1 MARGMAR
8 VKMMPRLL
16 ALAAAAAALAFAAA
30 TTHAQVPG
38 TPQAVVWGA
47 NGSVTLDGVA
57 SDNIAITAMAGE
69 ETFEAQWDANGWFVD
84 VPANTELTF
93 MVGDN
98 GVVADTVMSPT
109 RGGGFKQV
117 SLAAMSAMD
126 GGDLNGD
133 DGAMMGGDDGDGNG
147 AMMGTGDDDG
157 DLEGDDTGSMMGT
170 EGDDDAM
177 MGTDGDDGDL
187 LGGEDDG
194 DTGSMMGTDD
204 DAMDGDSG
212 SMSQLPVSGTGGVL
226 GQGAGTDAWVFG
238 LSGALVLL
246 GLLGAFASHRK
257 VGANL

>member
-69 ETFEAQWDANGWFVD
+69 ETFQAQWDANGWFVD

-133 DGAMMGGDDGDGNG
+133 DTGSMMGGDDGDGG
-147 AMMGTGDDDG
+147 SMMGTGDDGDLEGDDTGSMMGGDDDGGSMMGTGDDG

-170 EGDDDAM
+170 
-177 MGTDGDDGDL
+177 
-187 LGGEDDG
+187 
-194 DTGSMMGTDD
+194 D

-212 SMSQLPVSGTGGVL
+212 SMSQLPVGGTGGLL

-246 GLLGAFASHRK
+246 GLVGAFAAHRK
-257 VGANL
+257 VGASL

>member
-57 SDNIAITAMAGE
+57 EDGIAITAMAGE
-69 ETFEAQWDANGWFVD
+69 ESFSAQWDDNGWFVD

-93 MVGDN
+93 MVGD
-98 GVVADTVMSPT
+98 GGEVADTVMSPT

-117 SLAAMSAMD
+117 SLAAMTPAPAPAPEED
-126 GGDLNGD
+126 NGD
-133 DGAMMGGDDGDGNG
+133 ILGTDEGDNGAMMGGDDGDGMSMGTDDGDGTSMMAGDEDGG
-147 AMMGTGDDDG
+147 AMMGTDEG
-157 DLEGDDTGSMMGT
+157 DLEGDDT
-170 EGDDDAM
+170 
-177 MGTDGDDGDL
+177 
-187 LGGEDDG
+187 
-194 DTGSMMGTDD
+194 SMMGTDEGMED
-204 DAMDGDSG
+204 DGG
-212 SMSQLPVSGTGGVL
+212 SMSQLPVSGTGGLL
-226 GQGAGTDAWVFG
+226 GQGNGTDAWVFG

-246 GLLGAFASHRK
+246 GLLGAFAAHRK

>member
-57 SDNIAITAMAGE
+57 EDGIAITAMAGE
-69 ETFEAQWDANGWFVD
+69 ESFSAQWDDNGWFVD

-93 MVGDN
+93 MVGD
-98 GVVADTVMSPT
+98 GGEVADTVMSPT

-117 SLAAMSAMD
+117 SLAAMTPAPAPAPEED
-126 GGDLNGD
+126 NGD
-133 DGAMMGGDDGDGNG
+133 ILGTEDDGDNGMMGGDDGDGMSMGTDDGDGTSMMAGDEDGG
-147 AMMGTGDDDG
+147 AMMGTDEG
-157 DLEGDDTGSMMGT
+157 DLEGDA
-170 EGDDDAM
+170 DDGGAM
-177 MGTDGDDGDL
+177 MGMDGDDESMDE
-187 LGGEDDG
+187 GG
-194 DTGSMMGTDD
+194 
-204 DAMDGDSG
+204 
-212 SMSQLPVSGTGGVL
+212 MSQMPVGGTGGLL
-226 GQGAGTDAWVFG
+226 GQGNGTDAWVFG

-246 GLLGAFASHRK
+246 GLLGAFAAHRK

>member
-47 NGSVTLDGVA
+47 NGSVTLNGVA

-93 MVGDN
+93 MVGDD

-126 GGDLNGD
+126 GGDLNGGD
-133 DGAMMGGDDGDGNG
+133 DTGSMMGGDDGDGDLEG
-147 AMMGTGDDDG
+147 GDTGSMMGTGDDG

-170 EGDDDAM
+170 
-177 MGTDGDDGDL
+177 GDDGDL
-187 LGGEDDG
+187 EGEDS
-194 DTGSMMGTDD
+194 GSMMGTDD
-204 DAMDGDSG
+204 DAMDGDGG

-246 GLLGAFASHRK
+246 GLLGAFAAHRK